1 MERYPEKIDIMGG
14 WLMILLFI
22 IIFIVLIAGVWGVIT
37 YNKFISLGERVTNG
51 KAQIATQI
59 ESRWDAVTSLIN
71 ATKRYSQHEV
81 ETLESIVEK
90 RVNISENSS
99 VDELEKGDTQ
109 LNNVVGRL
117 IAISENY
124 PDLKASDVYQ
134 NTMNSINEYEN
145 NVRHSR
151 MIYNDVV
158 TRFNRLL
165 KMFPSNLIASIFNFK
180 TREYFQATQSKEEM
194 PAWD

>member
-1 MERYPEKIDIMGG
+1 
-14 WLMILLFI
+14 MIPLGILFI
-22 IIFIVLIAGVWGVIT
+22 IILIAGVWVIKT
-37 YNKFISLGERVTNG
+37 YNNFISLGERVTNG

-59 ESRWDAVTSLIN
+59 ESRWDAVTSLIH
-71 ATKRYSQHEV
+71 ATKQYSQYEV

-90 RVNISENSS
+90 RINISENSS
-99 VDELEKGDTQ
+99 IDELEKEDTQ

-134 NTMNSINEYEN
+134 NTMKSINEYEN

-158 TRFNRLL
+158 TRFNRLVR
-165 KMFPSNLIASIFNFK
+165 MFPSNLVASIFKFGL
-180 TREYFQATQSKEEM
+180 REYFQATASKEEM
-194 PAWD
+194 PSWD

>member
-1 MERYPEKIDIMGG
+1 MMLLELIV
-14 WLMILLFI
+14 LFI
-22 IIFIVLIAGVWGVIT
+22 IIFIALIAGGWGVIT
-37 YNKFISLGERVTNG
+37 YNNFIRLGERVTNG

-59 ESRWDAVTSLIN
+59 ESRWDAVSSLIN
-71 ATKRYSQHEV
+71 ATKQYSQYEI

-90 RVNISENSS
+90 RVNISANSS
-99 VDELEKGDTQ
+99 IEELEKGDTQ
-109 LNNVVGRL
+109 LNNIVGRL
-117 IAISENY
+117 IAISEDY

-158 TRFNRLL
+158 TRFNRFV
-165 KMFPSNLIASIFNFK
+165 KMFPSNLIASIFKFELRK
-180 TREYFQATQSKEEM
+180 YFQATESKEET
-194 PAWD
+194 PSWD